1 MYGFFMQI
9 NSKSLIIAICI
20 TIFFIILY
28 YFSFVFTEKYLQEFC
43 NSNYCIDFLPFG
55 DFLTILIAIIS
66 LYFVF
71 ISLNSWKIQLSHQS
85 TQNLYFEFL
94 KLEYDLLKLQGEFY
108 KLKQDGNPQK
118 QHADYIEYIKDK
130 NFSNRFEEL
139 DLKISSQKTR
149 YSIDIKEIYFD
160 AAGTFDQLHVKFL
173 LLFWN
178 ESDTVIDRE
187 DINKLSENARQRF
200 KKLMKNLR
208 ILKQKLDADTE

>member
-1 MYGFFMQI
+1 MQI
-9 NSKSLIIAICI
+9 NFRSLVIAICI

-28 YFSFVFTEKYLQEFC
+28 YFLFVFTEKYLQEFC
-43 NSNYCIDFLPFG
+43 NSHYCIDFLPFG

-66 LYFVF
+66 LYFVVV
-71 ISLNSWKIQLSHQS
+71 SLNSWKIQLSHQT

-94 KLEYDLLKLQGEFY
+94 KLEYDLLKLQGEFS
-108 KLKQDGNPQK
+108 KLKKDGNPQQ

-130 NFSNRFEEL
+130 DFQNRFEEL
-139 DLKISSQKTR
+139 DLKMSSQQTK
-149 YSIDIKEIYFD
+149 YSNDLREIYFD

-178 ESDTVIDRE
+178 DLDTIINRD
-187 DINKLSENARQRF
+187 DINELSKNSRQRF

-208 ILKQKLDADTE
+208 ILKKKLNADAE